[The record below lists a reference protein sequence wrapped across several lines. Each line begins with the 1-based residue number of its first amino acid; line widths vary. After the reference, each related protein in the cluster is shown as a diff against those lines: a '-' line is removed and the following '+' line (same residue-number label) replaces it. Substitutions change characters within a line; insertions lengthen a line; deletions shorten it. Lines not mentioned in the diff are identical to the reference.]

1 LEARERLLDRVFR
14 AARERLPRAGS
25 PPGLEA
31 QIATTRR
38 TLDERE
44 REEHLRLRHLL
55 KRRQKTG

>member
-1 LEARERLLDRVFR
+1 MRRLGEALSQTSRQVSSLECRVTPRL
-14 AARERLPRAGS
+14 EH
-25 PPGLEA
+25 

-55 KRRQKTG
+55 KRRKA